1 MNSKMNK
8 PFIINKEKFKRIDT
22 NLYSNGGDNLNSN
35 HSKNVQK
42 AVLTRTQ
49 HATGTVFF
57 K

>member
-8 PFIINKEKFKRIDT
+8 QFIINKEKFKRIDT